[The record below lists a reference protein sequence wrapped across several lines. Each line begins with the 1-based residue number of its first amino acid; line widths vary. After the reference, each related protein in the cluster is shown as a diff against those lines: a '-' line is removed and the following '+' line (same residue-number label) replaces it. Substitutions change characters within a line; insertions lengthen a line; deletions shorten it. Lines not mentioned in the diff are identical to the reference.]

1 MNHGTDEIAR
11 QVAVAV
17 GREPADLVVKNAAVY
32 ALDHRGNPAGRY
44 CDRRRPDRR
53 NRQRYSGQVGV

>member
-1 MNHGTDEIAR
+1 MNHRTDEIAR

-32 ALDHRGNPAGRY
+32 ALTTGETRRGDIAIAG
-44 CDRRRPDRR
+44 DRIAGIGR
-53 NRQRYSGQVGV
+53 